1 VPDAANCL
9 VSADDFRRRFLGFAL
24 EAYRREEITRSKLDE
39 LVLMAGIERTNVGRM
54 LSAAG
59 LD

>member
-1 VPDAANCL
+1 
-9 VSADDFRRRFLGFAL
+9 
-24 EAYRREEITRSKLDE
+24 LDE